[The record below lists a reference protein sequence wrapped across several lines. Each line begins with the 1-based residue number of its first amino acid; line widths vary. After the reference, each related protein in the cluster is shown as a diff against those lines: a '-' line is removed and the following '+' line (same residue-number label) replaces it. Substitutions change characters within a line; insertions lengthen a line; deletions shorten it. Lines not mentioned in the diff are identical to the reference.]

1 METGTLVRAIHHK
14 GVLRLLTEVAL
25 PEGAQVSVI
34 VFDKPLDE
42 APSADAGGRHPT
54 RLVPAERLDRL
65 TGLVAVGGDAVADS
79 EALYD

>member
-14 GVLRLLTEVAL
+14 GVLTLLTDVEL

-34 VFDKPLDE
+34 VFDRPIDE
-42 APSADAGGRHPT
+42 ARSPEMAGRYPT
-54 RLVPAERLDRL
+54 RLVPAERLNHF
-65 TGLVAVGGDAVADS
+65 TAKIAIGGDALADS